1 MARPAAADD
10 DAATEAYE
18 LRMKGK
24 VDQARTL
31 LEETL
36 AKTPDNAAAYY
47 ELARTQMHMA
57 LGNPK
62 NLEQDFAD
70 AQKSIDQAVAHDSQQ
85 VMYHT
90 FAGHVAFFQAYYAL
104 MLGKPDLKDHFI
116 KACNAFEA
124 ALKIKPDYPQVM
136 LYLVELHGQFPE
148 NAGADK
154 SKAAAYAAATGK
166 QRTTSMLP
174 RPSRYCPRNP
184 VVLSSGRLLLSKNQP
199 ENADVLEE
207 LGKAHLRENQVEQA
221 VKCFEQAIERDPGK
235 TYLFLD
241 LSIYHT
247 FRAMR
252 ARNSDKELFQESLP
266 AGDAAITRYLNS
278 KPIHPME
285 AYALGVQSKYK
296 SAGGDQKQAQQLIK
310 RAKTLDPYF
319 SKATG
324 APDPSSVHTP
334 DGNLP
339 EPQVSHE
346 TVLNDPLS
354 IGRLHP
360 WTCRTF
366 P

>member
-1 MARPAAADD
+1 MMTRICLLLIVAMAFVAVARPATAAEN
-10 DAATEAYE
+10 AATEAYE
-18 LRMKGK
+18 LRMEGK

-36 AKTPDNAAAYY
+36 TKMPDNAAAYY

-62 NLEQDFAD
+62 TLEQDFAA

-90 FAGHVAFFQAYYAL
+90 FAGHVAHFQAYFAL
-104 MLGKPDLKDHFI
+104 KLGKPDLKKHFI

-124 ALKIKPDYPQVM
+124 ALKVKPDYPQVM

-154 SKAAAYAAATGK
+154 SKSAAYAAQLKAVDDIYAAK
-166 QRTTSMLP
+166 AKSI
-174 RPSRYCPRNP
+174 
-184 VVLSSGRLLLSKNQP
+184 LSPESCGVEFWKALLSKSQP
-199 ENADVLEE
+199 ENTEVLEE
-207 LGKAHLRENQVEQA
+207 LGKAHLRENEVDQA
-221 VKCFEQAIERDPGK
+221 VKCFERAIELDPEK

-247 FRAMR
+247 FRAMQ
-252 ARNSDKELFQESLP
+252 ARNSDKELFQESLQ

-285 AYALGVQSKYK
+285 AYALGVKSKYK
-296 SAGGDQKQAQQLIK
+296 SAGGDQEQAQQLIK
-310 RAKTLDPYF
+310 RAKALDPYF

-324 APDPSSVHTP
+324 APDPHQFIPTT
-334 DGNLP
+334 
-339 EPQVSHE
+339 EVSQKHRY
-346 TVLNDPLS
+346 LLRP
-354 IGRLHP
+354 
-360 WTCRTF
+360 F
-366 P
+366 